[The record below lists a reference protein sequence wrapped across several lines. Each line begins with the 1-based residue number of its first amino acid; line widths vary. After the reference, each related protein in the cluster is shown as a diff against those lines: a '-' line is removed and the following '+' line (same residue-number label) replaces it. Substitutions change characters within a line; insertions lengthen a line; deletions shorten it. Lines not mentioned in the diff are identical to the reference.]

1 MRFKPFLWFIFVF
14 SFNVFA
20 QNNKIQVSGFVT
32 DKEFRLGNATVNF
45 FNSSN
50 KIKSIKTN
58 INGSFY
64 TELPKNKYRI
74 TVEKDN
80 YTSLIGDNFFV
91 DYIFEEVKPLVLSM
105 TNNKISIFGQAINKF
120 GEPIK
125 DAEVK
130 IKIKDELINLNT
142 NSEGIFFFEGQ
153 IGLISI
159 LIEKDGFYGNGAS
172 LLIQNERFINDISI
186 VLEAKTYYIS
196 GALVQNNIYLKNTS
210 LELINS
216 KNNKIISTIQTNK
229 DGLFE
234 FRDIL
239 NYNDAYFRIPKHN
252 YKSNTFKIDKDL
264 RHFNIFID

>member
-20 QNNKIQVSGFVT
+20 QNDKIQISGFVT
-32 DKEFRLGNATVNF
+32 DKEFRLGNATVSF

-50 KIKSIKTN
+50 KVKSIKTN
-58 INGSFY
+58 INGSFFI
-64 TELPKNKYRI
+64 ELPKNKYRI
-74 TVEKDN
+74 TVEKNN

-91 DYIFEEVKPLVLSM
+91 DYIFEEVKPLILSM
-105 TNNKISIFGQAINKF
+105 TNNKIAIYGCAVNKF

-130 IKIKDELINLNT
+130 IKMKEDLINLTTDSDGN
-142 NSEGIFFFEGQ
+142 FFFEGQ

-159 LIEKDGFYGNGAS
+159 LIEKEGFYRNGTS
-172 LLIQNERFINDISI
+172 LLIQNEKFINDISV
-186 VLEAKTYYIS
+186 VLEAKTFYIS
-196 GALVQNNIYLKNTS
+196 GALTQNNIYLQNTS
-210 LELINS
+210 LELMNS
-216 KNNKIISTIQTNK
+216 KNNKIISTVETSK

-239 NYNDAYFRIPKHN
+239 NYDNVYFRIPKYN
-252 YKSNTFKIDKDL
+252 YKSKTFTIDKDL
-264 RHFNIFID
+264 RQFNIFMD

>member
-50 KIKSIKTN
+50 KIKSIKTD

-74 TVEKDN
+74 TVEKNN
-80 YTSLIGDNFFV
+80 YTSLIGDSFFV

-105 TNNKISIFGQAINKF
+105 TNNKISIYGKALNKF

-130 IKIKDELINLNT
+130 IKMKENLINLNT
-142 NSEGIFFFEGQ
+142 NSEGLFFFEGQ

-186 VLEAKTYYIS
+186 VLEAKTFYIS
-196 GALVQNNIYLKNTS
+196 GALTQNNLYLKNTL
-210 LELINS
+210 LELVNS
-216 KNNKIISTIQTNK
+216 KNNKIISTVETTK
-229 DGLFE
+229 DGFFE

-239 NYNDAYFRIPKHN
+239 TYDNAYFRIPKYN
-252 YKSNTFKIDKDL
+252 YKSNLFKIDKDL
-264 RHFNIFID
+264 RQFNVFIN